1 MWCVWSLC
9 LDFCIEM
16 MKRVIRFI
24 KMRLIVRM
32 FDMVMLNCCLGKIVI
47 KIRFV
52 KKFII
57 NIEMKIMNNKIL

>member
-1 MWCVWSLC
+1 
-9 LDFCIEM
+9 
-16 MKRVIRFI
+16 
-24 KMRLIVRM
+24 M

-47 KIRFV
+47 KIRVV